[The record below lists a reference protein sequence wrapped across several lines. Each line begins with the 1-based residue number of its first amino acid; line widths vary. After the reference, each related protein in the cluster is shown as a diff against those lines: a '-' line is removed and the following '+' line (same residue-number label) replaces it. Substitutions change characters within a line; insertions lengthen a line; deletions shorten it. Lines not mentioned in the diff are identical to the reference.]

1 MDASFNLY
9 MLSSNGP
16 EVYAVN
22 IYKDD
27 KNKDGYVKIDLN
39 TNISLDLLK
48 VLHLRNYIRKE
59 VDIHDI
65 NKLKLW
71 KLEGFKL
78 IDIKEQNISTEKEI
92 VQKLHG
98 KEMELD
104 EPFST
109 YFQNEL
115 NDKNKSGSSII
126 TIIPATGITIAKRKM
141 NDLDSD
147 EENIAK
153 KEKPDS
159 HLKMSS
165 STAITCQGCGKD
177 TMSVYFSGNLENVF
191 QEDIER
197 WLSLQPYAFTHVMKN
212 SSKSYGMVHFNT
224 IKDASVFFY
233 GMSSKVH
240 NGPLINNVIKFSE
253 AFKFGTKE
261 KVIYPKIMN
270 ELIIDLTNVDEE
282 ITKKDND
289 KRRKMENDNKIT
301 LNIGGIKYETFQST
315 LTAHPDT
322 LLGRLNASDCT
333 FAHKLR
339 ISIYYTCNNFEKDTN
354 HTYSISLLLNFEI
367 DNAENLSVVSMTLPY
382 YYLHFM
388 PLNNL

>member
-78 IDIKEQNISTEKEI
+78 IDIKEQNISTEEEI
-92 VQKLHG
+92 VQKLHE

-126 TIIPATGITIAKRKM
+126 TIIPATITIAKRKM
-141 NDLDSD
+141 ND
-147 EENIAK
+147 
-153 KEKPDS
+153 
-159 HLKMSS
+159 
-165 STAITCQGCGKD
+165 
-177 TMSVYFSGNLENVF
+177 
-191 QEDIER
+191 
-197 WLSLQPYAFTHVMKN
+197 
-212 SSKSYGMVHFNT
+212 
-224 IKDASVFFY
+224 
-233 GMSSKVH
+233 
-240 NGPLINNVIKFSE
+240 
-253 AFKFGTKE
+253 
-261 KVIYPKIMN
+261 
-270 ELIIDLTNVDEE
+270 
-282 ITKKDND
+282 
-289 KRRKMENDNKIT
+289 
-301 LNIGGIKYETFQST
+301 
-315 LTAHPDT
+315 
-322 LLGRLNASDCT
+322 
-333 FAHKLR
+333 
-339 ISIYYTCNNFEKDTN
+339 
-354 HTYSISLLLNFEI
+354 
-367 DNAENLSVVSMTLPY
+367 
-382 YYLHFM
+382 
-388 PLNNL
+388 